1 MCIRDSPYLGALA
14 GNRRGGKGTAT
25 DLLCM
30 VRAGKGRDSLGM
42 ADLTG
47 DDVAHEQSAAQLDT
61 LSETEHGKR
70 IGYEAVSYTHLRRD
84 TQGVPGPPPHGGGGR
99 CRSAQRQRARP

>member
-1 MCIRDSPYLGALA
+1 
-14 GNRRGGKGTAT
+14 
-25 DLLCM
+25 M

-70 IGYEAVSYTHLRRD
+70 IGYEGRAVAGNAAQERRR
-84 TQGVPGPPPHGGGGR
+84 HGEDGR
-99 CRSAQRQRARP
+99 IRTCKCLIM